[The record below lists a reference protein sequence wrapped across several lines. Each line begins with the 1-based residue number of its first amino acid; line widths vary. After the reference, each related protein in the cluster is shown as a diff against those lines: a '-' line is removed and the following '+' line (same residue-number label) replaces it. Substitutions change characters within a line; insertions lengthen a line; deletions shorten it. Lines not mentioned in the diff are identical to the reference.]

1 MGRFRLQ
8 LAVGA
13 GKQEKRPL
21 EEAAQQEPRKKG
33 FRASDVVIE
42 EDGPKPKK
50 TTFGGKKFASNAPI
64 QVIVFKYSDCATD
77 TWQTFRAEEEQALFQ
92 VQIKQDVARSV
103 VLYQFREKFGE
114 FIREAHGLTL
124 LEFADKYG
132 IRLVIGD
139 ANDPVRCLGGALSSA
154 DWSLVPTL

>member
-1 MGRFRLQ
+1 MGKFSLQ

-21 EEAAQQEPRKKG
+21 EAAQQEPRKKG

-42 EDGPKPKK
+42 EDGPKPKQ
-50 TTFGGKKFASNAPI
+50 TTLGGKKFASNAPI
-64 QVIVFKYSDCATD
+64 QVIVFRYSDCATD
-77 TWQTFRAEEEQALFQ
+77 VWQTLQPEGEQPLFQ

-114 FIREAHGLTL
+114 FIREAHGHTL
-124 LEFADKYG
+124 LDFADKHG

-139 ANDPVRCLGGALSSA
+139 ANDPARCLGGTLSSA
-154 DWSLVPTL
+154 GWSLVPTL